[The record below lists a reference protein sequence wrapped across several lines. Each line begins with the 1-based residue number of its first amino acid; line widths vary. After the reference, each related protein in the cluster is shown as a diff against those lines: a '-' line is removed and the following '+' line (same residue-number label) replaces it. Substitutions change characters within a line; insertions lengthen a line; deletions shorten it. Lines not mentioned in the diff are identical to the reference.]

1 MHNPPRRRIGC
12 YEVMSVVCLFSELR
26 NKEVIDLKSGARLGY
41 VCDAEF
47 DSSCGTICALI
58 VPGAGRAGGLRGR
71 DDDYVI
77 PWNCISR
84 LGDDI
89 ILVEL
94 PEAPNRRRRDKRP
107 LLY

>member
-1 MHNPPRRRIGC
+1 MG
-12 YEVMSVVCLFSELR
+12 CLFSELR
-26 NKEVIDLKSGARLGY
+26 SKEVIDLKSGAQ
-41 VCDAEF
+41 
-47 DSSCGTICALI
+47 ICALI
-58 VPGAGRAGGLRGR
+58 VPGAGRAGGLLGR

-94 PEAPNRRRRDKRP
+94 PEAPPRRRREKRP
-107 LLY
+107 LIY

>member
-1 MHNPPRRRIGC
+1 MN
-12 YEVMSVVCLFSELR
+12 CLFSDLR
-26 NKEVIDLKSGARLGY
+26 SKEVIDLKSGARLGY

-47 DSSCGTICALI
+47 DSCSGQICALI
-58 VPGAGRAGGLRGR
+58 VPGAGRAGGLLGR

-77 PWNCISR
+77 PWGCITR

-94 PEAPNRRRRDKRP
+94 PDSTQRHRRDKRP
-107 LLY
+107 LIY

>member
-1 MHNPPRRRIGC
+1 MN
-12 YEVMSVVCLFSELR
+12 CLLSDLR
-26 NKEVIDLKSGARLGY
+26 SKEVIDLKSGARLGY

-47 DSSCGTICALI
+47 DSYSGQICALI
-58 VPGAGRAGGLRGR
+58 VPGAGRAGGLLGR

-77 PWNCISR
+77 PWGCITR

-94 PEAPNRRRRDKRP
+94 PDSTQRRRREKRP
-107 LLY
+107 LIY

>member
-1 MHNPPRRRIGC
+1 MKC
-12 YEVMSVVCLFSELR
+12 CLSDLR
-26 NKEVIDLKSGARLGY
+26 YKEVIDQSTGQRLGY

-47 DSSCGTICALI
+47 DACSGQICSLI
-58 VPGAGRAGGLRGR
+58 VPGAGRVGGLLGR

-77 PWNCISR
+77 PWNCITR

-94 PEAPNRRRRDKRP
+94 PDSPSRRRRDKRP
-107 LLY
+107 LVY

>member
-1 MHNPPRRRIGC
+1 MN
-12 YEVMSVVCLFSELR
+12 CLFSDLR
-26 NKEVIDLKSGARLGY
+26 SKEVIDLKSGARLGY

-47 DSSCGTICALI
+47 DSCSGQICALI
-58 VPGAGRAGGLRGR
+58 VPGAGRAGGLLGR

-77 PWNCISR
+77 PWGCITR

-94 PEAPNRRRRDKRP
+94 PDSTQRGRRDKRP
-107 LLY
+107 LIY

>member
-1 MHNPPRRRIGC
+1 MPQRIVC
-12 YEVMSVVCLFSELR
+12 HEVINVVCLFSELR

-47 DSSCGTICALI
+47 DSTSGAICALI
-58 VPGAGRAGGLRGR
+58 VPGAGRAGGLLGR

-77 PWNCISR
+77 PWKCISR